1 MMMAEILAVLCKFAS
16 FGTDCVLFSDSLSIR
31 HGRDFMI
38 AVRASPRPA
47 LFGSVAAQ
55 HSCCGSADP
64 ARPLFPLPVARQAHA
79 HLRGQLSSLAPTSG
93 GRVTKRVYV
102 SRRGIPAWA
111 RVFDKR
117 RAHAGLSSSA
127 RAGLDH
133 SRIVASFAKTSS
145 MTAAGALSILRP
157 LRARMS
163 MVRG

>member
-1 MMMAEILAVLCKFAS
+1 MPRSAQRGAAVQLP
-16 FGTDCVLFSDSLSIR
+16 
-31 HGRDFMI
+31 
-38 AVRASPRPA
+38 SP
-47 LFGSVAAQ
+47 
-55 HSCCGSADP
+55 
-64 ARPLFPLPVARQAHA
+64 
-79 HLRGQLSSLAPTSG
+79 APTSG
-93 GRVTKRVYV
+93 GGVTKRIYV

-127 RAGLDH
+127 GAGLDH